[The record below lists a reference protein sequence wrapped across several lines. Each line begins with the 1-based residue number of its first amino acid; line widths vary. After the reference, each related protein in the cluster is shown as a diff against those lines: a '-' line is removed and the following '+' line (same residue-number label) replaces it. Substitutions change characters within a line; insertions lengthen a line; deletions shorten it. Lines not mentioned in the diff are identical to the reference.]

1 MSRMAIQISYMIKQT
16 DKKNVAQKQDSFGGK
31 DKKNQL
37 ILVIKRFPNISFNS
51 MTVGRK
57 NYDLNV

>member
-1 MSRMAIQISYMIKQT
+1 MIKQT

-31 DKKNQL
+31 DKKKQL